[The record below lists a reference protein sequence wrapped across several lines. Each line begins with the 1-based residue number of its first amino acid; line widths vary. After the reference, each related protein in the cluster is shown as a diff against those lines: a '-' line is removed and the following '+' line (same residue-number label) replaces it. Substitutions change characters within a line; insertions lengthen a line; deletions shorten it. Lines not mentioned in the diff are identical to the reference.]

1 MTETNEVIKANPVM
15 TTQEVASR
23 FNELAKQ
30 EKWFEIQDEF
40 FADNVRSIDPPNS
53 PYFGYAEGKSDV
65 RKKGEEFVKK
75 IEAVHSASTTEP
87 IVAGNHFAV
96 GREVDITVQGFG
108 RIQINEIMLYEVKD
122 GQIVSEQ
129 FFY

>member
-1 MTETNEVIKANPVM
+1 MSTSTNTQVM

-23 FNELAKQ
+23 FNELAGQ
-30 EKWFEIQDEF
+30 EKWFEIQDELF
-40 FADNVRSIDPPNS
+40 SDNVKSIDPQNS
-53 PYFGYAEGKSDV
+53 PYFKYAEGKATV

-75 IEAVHSASTTEP
+75 IETVHKTYTTEP
-87 IVAGNHFAV
+87 VVAGNHFAV
-96 GREVDITVQGFG
+96 GREVDITTQEFG

-122 GQIVSEQ
+122 GEIVSEQ